1 MISKEELKA
10 RNSAFWTE
18 FQNEMRNVRS
28 SCGRRINWIN
38 YPTGVKDIY
47 VRMETNGKSTIF
59 GIDIQPKD
67 EGVRSILWEQ
77 MTELRQ
83 VLEQEMGEATAWSE
97 HNREFADRT
106 ISRIYWEKQGLNF
119 FDDAD
124 LPEIRNY
131 LREKIVAFDT
141 FYQEYKEIL
150 ITLAH

>member
-28 SCGRRINWIN
+28 SSGRRMNWIN

-77 MTELRQ
+77 MTELRR
-83 VLEQEMGEATAWSE
+83 VLEAEMGEATEWSE
-97 HNREFADRT
+97 FNREFAGRI
-106 ISRIYWEKQGLNF
+106 ISRIYWEKDGLNF

-124 LPEIRNY
+124 LPEIRNF
-131 LREKIVAFDT
+131 LREKIVAFDA
-141 FYQEYKEIL
+141 FYEEYKEIL